1 MVLNGNQPA
10 QANGETKEQPQGYAV
25 TPNTTYTGETKEL
38 PRTKHR
44 HVWYVT
50 GPAGCGK
57 TTVASYMAGRFS
69 MPYLEGDTFHPPAN
83 ISKMAAGHPLTDS
96 DRWDWLARVRDAAVS
111 NLSLSSPTETTS
123 QPSSNGHSG
132 PSTQAVDPHTSST
145 SSSTTS
151 SLPPSAP
158 APAPAPASQH
168 VVVTCSALKH
178 SYRDILRSVPAS
190 AGIKVH
196 FVYLALSEEVL
207 FRRVRERVG
216 HYMKESMVRSQIE
229 VLEEPGEGEG
239 DVLRVDAGREK
250 GEVQREVGEGVE
262 GRVRG
267 DV

>member
-1 MVLNGNQPA
+1 MVINGNQPP
-10 QANGETKEQPQGYAV
+10 QANEETKEQSQGYAV
-25 TPNTTYTGETKEL
+25 TPNTTCTGETTKL

-83 ISKMAAGHPLTDS
+83 ISKMAAGYPLTDS

-111 NLSLSSPTETTS
+111 TLSSR
-123 QPSSNGHSG
+123 
-132 PSTQAVDPHTSST
+132 PHNH
-145 SSSTTS
+145 
-151 SLPPSAP
+151 L
-158 APAPAPASQH
+158 
-168 VVVTCSALKH
+168 VTCSALKH
-178 SYRDILRSVPAS
+178 SYRDMLRSVPAS
-190 AGIKVH
+190 SGIKVH

-229 VLEEPGEGEG
+229 VLEEPGEGE
-239 DVLRVDAGREK
+239 
-250 GEVQREVGEGVE
+250 
-262 GRVRG
+262 
-267 DV
+267 